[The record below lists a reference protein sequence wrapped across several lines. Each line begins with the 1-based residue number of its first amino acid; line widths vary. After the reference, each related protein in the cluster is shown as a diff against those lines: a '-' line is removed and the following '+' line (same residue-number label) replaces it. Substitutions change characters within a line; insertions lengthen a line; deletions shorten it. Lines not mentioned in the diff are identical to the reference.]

1 MSETKERSAPAL
13 VGDLV
18 HHVTELFRKE
28 VQLLRAELGEK
39 ADQVFAALGFIVA
52 AVVVALTALNVLAAA
67 IVAGLTNA
75 GIAAGWAALIVG
87 VAFAAAAGACRRG
100 GTRQAAGA
108 LLLEGF
114 RTTPSLHLEFAF
126 RPFARQ
132 ISYFGLVGSWATTFY
147 DLRATNS

>member
-1 MSETKERSAPAL
+1 MNETKERSAPAL

-52 AVVVALTALNVLAAA
+52 AVVIALTALNVLAAA

-87 VAFAAAAGACRRG
+87 VAFAAIAFAMLAKGSKDLKASNL
-100 GTRQAAGA
+100 APA
-108 LLLEGF
+108 
-114 RTTPSLHLEFAF
+114 RTTHAVSKDAAL
-126 RPFARQ
+126 AREKM
-132 ISYFGLVGSWATTFY
+132 T
-147 DLRATNS
+147 